1 MPPSSITIVA
11 DPVRTPD
18 GARAALPALLRRRG
32 AATVA
37 VHDGALATAPHADL
51 YLTYAP
57 IASVADE
64 LSGMTA
70 GQRAHVAPRL
80 ALVSA
85 LDHATLVGL
94 EQLDLL
100 GAVDAAKLSDW
111 TAPAAARMC
120 GPRAAMYALDGV
132 PSEPR
137 VESTR
142 YLLWQHPLI
151 DAAASLVLACAD
163 RMEAARSMSPL
174 PELPAPWR
182 ITDWLRGETRYGQA
196 RCVGPR
202 GRRAI
207 ATFSLPP
214 VRAID
219 EVGRELAPAPAAV
232 APIAG
237 MAQIPSGM
245 VVLLEEEPAGLPLST
260 PAAPPSPEAALGLFA
275 QLLAIVDGAR
285 DAAHVLRGLR
295 PELVYWTR
303 SSAGPVIAGVV
314 PRGEALAAQARTQMG
329 PGIVYPFETLYAAPE
344 VARGLPA
351 TAASGVFS
359 ACAILLY
366 VLERRAPWQGD
377 GPFEQLGLML
387 QGPPAISAPLDAAI
401 ARVVRAGLEPDPAR
415 RPSPQEIRAAIG
427 AAGIREATQS
437 FLAAPAEWGAVP

>member
-1 MPPSSITIVA
+1 MPSSITIVA
-11 DPVRTPD
+11 DPVRTAD
-18 GARAALPALLRRRG
+18 GVRAALPALLRRRG
-32 AATVA
+32 AATVV
-37 VHDGALATAPHADL
+37 VHDGALAAAPHADL
-51 YLTYAP
+51 YLVYAP
-57 IASVADE
+57 IAAVADE
-64 LSGMTA
+64 LARMTA
-70 GQRAHVAPRL
+70 AQRAHVTPRL

-85 LDHATLVGL
+85 PDHATLIGI
-94 EQLDLL
+94 EQLGLL

-120 GPRAAMYALDGV
+120 GPRAAMFALDGV

-142 YLLWQHPLI
+142 YLLWEHPLI
-151 DAAASLVLACAD
+151 DAAVSLVLACAD

-174 PELPAPWR
+174 PVLPAPWR
-182 ITDWLRGETRYGQA
+182 VTDWLRGETRYGQA
-196 RCVGPR
+196 RGVGPR

-214 VRAID
+214 VRSLD
-219 EVGRELAPAPAAV
+219 EVGRELAPSPAAV

-237 MAQIPSGM
+237 MAAIANGL

-275 QLLAIVDGAR
+275 QLLAIVDGAG
-285 DAAHVLRGLR
+285 DATHVLRGLR

-314 PRGEALAAQARTQMG
+314 PRGEALAAQARPQMG

-344 VARGLPA
+344 VARGLLA

-366 VLERRAPWQGD
+366 LLERRVPWQGD

-401 ARVVRAGLEPDPAR
+401 ARVVRAGLDPEPAR
-415 RPSPQEIRAAIG
+415 RPTPQEIRAAIW
-427 AAGIREATQS
+427 AAGVSAAAHG
-437 FLAAPAEWGAVP
+437 FLAAPAQRVAIP

>member
-1 MPPSSITIVA
+1 VPPSSITIVT

-18 GARAALPALLRRRG
+18 GVRAGLPALLRRRG

-37 VHDGALATAPHADL
+37 VHDGALAAAPHADL
-51 YLTYAP
+51 YVVDAP
-57 IASVADE
+57 IAAVADE
-64 LSGMTA
+64 LSRMAA

-80 ALVSA
+80 VLVGA
-85 LDHATLVGL
+85 PDHATLVGL
-94 EQLDLL
+94 EQLGLL

-111 TAPAAARMC
+111 TAPTTARFC
-120 GPRAAMYALDGV
+120 GPRAAMFALDGV

-142 YLLWQHPLI
+142 YLRWEHPLI

-174 PELPAPWR
+174 PVLPAPWR
-182 ITDWLRGETRYGQA
+182 VTDWLRGETRYGQA

-214 VRAID
+214 VRSID

-245 VVLLEEEPAGLPLST
+245 VVLLEEEPAGLPLAT
-260 PAAPPSPEAALGLFA
+260 PAAPPSPEAALGLCA

-285 DAAHVLRGLR
+285 DAPHVLRGLR

-314 PRGEALAAQARTQMG
+314 PRGESLAAQARPQMG
-329 PGIVYPFETLYAAPE
+329 PGIVYPFDTLYAAPE

-359 ACAILLY
+359 SCAILLY
-366 VLERRAPWQGD
+366 LLERRVPWQGD

-387 QGPPAISAPLDAAI
+387 QGPPAISAPLDAEV
-401 ARVVRAGLEPDPAR
+401 ARVVRAGLEPDPAG
-415 RPSPQEIRAAIG
+415 RPTPQELRAAIW
-427 AAGIREATQS
+427 AAGIRAAGHG
-437 FLAAPAEWGAVP
+437 FLAAPAQLVAVP